1 MGFIFRLPFFFIECM
16 VWFCLGGLI
25 TVLQW
30 LVLPGTMILV
40 GLMPRRFGGSVAD
53 TLSLGTLRR
62 GFGTLISFLKY
73 GG

>member
-1 MGFIFRLPFFFIECM
+1 MGVIFRFPFFVMGCIL
-16 VWFCLGGLI
+16 WIAAGGMI
-25 TVLQW
+25 TVMQW

-62 GFGTLISFLKY
+62 GFGNLIAFLKY